1 MPEYIGPVFATLRD
15 FFSIQFVGNVFLLMF
30 IFGIIISLIRR

>member
-1 MPEYIGPVFATLRD
+1 MPEYMGPVFVTLQD

-30 IFGIIISLIRR
+30 PFAIILLLIRR